1 VTSRKEHSSTVFS
14 NGEERLS
21 SEEYEQMRNTNA
33 PFYNKNLSQFK
44 NMMMASRS
52 RIPFD
57 RNVSKTAAA
66 YNSGNILNMSQSGV
80 KRAKYH
86 HEHTNSH
93 TALQKLVQN
102 NTHRRQISYQGALNQ
117 PIQQITGPMITSGG
131 ATTLENIEPDDDSNN
146 SQQQNMDHASTD
158 QDKT

>member
-1 VTSRKEHSSTVFS
+1 
-14 NGEERLS
+14 
-21 SEEYEQMRNTNA
+21 
-33 PFYNKNLSQFK
+33 
-44 NMMMASRS
+44 MMASRS

-158 QDKT
+158 QDKTQNIMLNQLQISLPAKQPIESMQVGRVKHKTQ